1 MIEEWSKWV
10 GQSPLAE
17 GRAGMQVWKEAE
29 GKAGCTRLAG
39 AGGSV
44 LSRVQSQ
51 EMIFFVVVFVLAR
64 RGILP
69 PGTKKV

>member
-1 MIEEWSKWV
+1 MTEEWSRWV

-17 GRAGMQVWKEAE
+17 GRAGMQVSKGAE
-29 GKAGCTRLAG
+29 GKAGCTRQAG

-51 EMIFFVVVFVLAR
+51 EMIFFFFLTR